1 MSAAGKHA
9 DVDGSAPCHAAA
21 DHGCAAVPDA
31 AGPGGDCAGIR
42 GPGELCHA
50 AADRSQ
56 YPPPRSGVPAVPYF
70 PSVTPVAPPAVPPV
84 PTPPLD
90 AAPRPGPRVLGA
102 PPGAPPPVAPPQTR
116 KVARLVS
123 AEAAQSTLKLAADG
137 QLPQLQLQEND
148 KKDKGQG
155 KSRSISPLVMIG
167 AWILSVLFTVAIVVM
182 TNSDSSSGVTAPDKE
197 KALAKIE
204 EYFGNPGQGELRPYQ
219 RWLREA
225 RQARD
230 RRDFKAERLYYKK
243 VLDLLHTE
251 TWGGSATAASR
262 DHLEKGITGSHKND
276 QDLEQAILTVLGD

>member
-1 MSAAGKHA
+1 
-9 DVDGSAPCHAAA
+9 
-21 DHGCAAVPDA
+21 
-31 AGPGGDCAGIR
+31 
-42 GPGELCHA
+42 
-50 AADRSQ
+50 
-56 YPPPRSGVPAVPYF
+56 
-70 PSVTPVAPPAVPPV
+70 
-84 PTPPLD
+84 
-90 AAPRPGPRVLGA
+90 
-102 PPGAPPPVAPPQTR
+102 
-116 KVARLVS
+116 LVS

-137 QLPQLQLQEND
+137 QLPRLQLQEDDTN
-148 KKDKGQG
+148 DKGQG
-155 KSRSISPLVMIG
+155 KSRSIPPLVVIG
-167 AWILSVLFTVAIVVM
+167 VWVLAVVLTVLIVM
-182 TNSDSSSGVTAPDKE
+182 SANSDSSSGVTAPDKE

-204 EYFGNPGQGELRPYQ
+204 EYFGNPAQGELRPYQ